1 MKKLLAYLVDPEACI
16 GMEYGVLDDLD
27 CFYETL
33 DCDTIDIVT
42 RKIGGRVY
50 DIICDDEALL
60 KPFPCPSATGSN
72 GTMLYNKLL
81 VCGQA
86 DDEGELTSLT
96 DEDIANLKAHTQT
109 SMCVVYTAHSGGKV
123 KRELLRLTDVEYC

>member
-42 RKIGGRVY
+42 RKIGGKCY

-60 KPFPCPSATGSN
+60 KPCPVPSATGSH
-72 GTMLYNKLL
+72 GAMLFNKLL

-96 DEDIANLKAHTQT
+96 DEDIEHLKAHT
-109 SMCVVYTAHSGGKV
+109 VIEPDDWAVYM
-123 KRELLRLTDVEYC
+123 LRLTDVEYC